1 MKLQVGYGLLPRILD
16 GNGGKQLNQLPPPTF
31 RMIGDGVL
39 PDEPSE
45 EGMQLSRIGSKK
57 LKTRC
62 SKTKPRQ
69 TSLKSS

>member
-16 GNGGKQLNQLPPPTF
+16 GNGGKQLNQLPPPNF

-45 EGMQLSRIGSKK
+45 EG
-57 LKTRC
+57 KT
-62 SKTKPRQ
+62 
-69 TSLKSS
+69 SSTLYENHRSCYQ

>member
-45 EGMQLSRIGSKK
+45 EGKNLIHTIFKSQILLPACIQ
-57 LKTRC
+57 TRLH
-62 SKTKPRQ
+62 PFR
-69 TSLKSS
+69 

>member
-31 RMIGDGVL
+31 LMIGDGVL

-45 EGMQLSRIGSKK
+45 EGKNFIH
-57 LKTRC
+57 TV
-62 SKTKPRQ
+62 
-69 TSLKSS
+69 

>member
-39 PDEPSE
+39 PDGPSE
-45 EGMQLSRIGSKK
+45 EGKNFIH
-57 LKTRC
+57 TV
-62 SKTKPRQ
+62 
-69 TSLKSS
+69 

>member
-45 EGMQLSRIGSKK
+45 EGRK
-57 LKTRC
+57 LHPHCMKITD
-62 SKTKPRQ
+62 PV
-69 TSLKSS
+69 TSMHSN